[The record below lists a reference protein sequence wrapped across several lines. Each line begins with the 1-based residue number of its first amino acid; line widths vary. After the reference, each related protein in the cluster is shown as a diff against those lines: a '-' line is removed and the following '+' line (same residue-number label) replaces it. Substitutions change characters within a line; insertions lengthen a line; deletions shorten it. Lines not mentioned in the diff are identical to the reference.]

1 MRFAVDAHAI
11 GLRQTGNEVYIR
23 NLLEQFSALDE
34 ENDFTAYV
42 SSKAAARQVP
52 RAFQS
57 TQVSANPFV
66 RLALDLPRQVRND
79 VPDILHVQYTA
90 PPGTQAPIVTTV
102 HDVSFLDRPDFFTPL
117 RAFQLKQTV
126 GRTVRKAARVITV
139 SEFSRRAILR
149 QYDVAPEKVVTIPN
163 AVSDT
168 FCPVDRAEAQRTVL
182 RRHGIGGPTILTVG
196 DLQPRKNHLGLF
208 AAFEALLGGHPDLP
222 HHLVFVGKDKGS
234 AAGLRRAVSGSRWRE
249 RIHFTGFV
257 EDADLVQFYGGC
269 DLFVFPSYYEGF
281 GLPLLEAMACG
292 RAVAC
297 SNTTAMPEVAGGA
310 GVLFDPAS
318 PPQMAR
324 AMAKILRDGNART
337 ALERRGLARAR
348 QFSWQ
353 RSAALTLNV
362 YYEVAGGTARFR
374 SDLRFGKDLEDA
386 DRLLL
391 SASSR

>member
-23 NLLEQFSALDE
+23 NLLEQFAALDRN
-34 ENDFTAYV
+34 NDFTAYV
-42 SSKAAARQVP
+42 SSKAAAEQVP
-52 RAFQS
+52 QSFQAPR
-57 TQVSANPFV
+57 VSANPFV
-66 RLALDLPRQVRND
+66 RLALDLPRQLRQHA
-79 VPDILHVQYTA
+79 PDLLHVQYTA
-90 PPGTQAPIVTTV
+90 PPGTQAAIVATV
-102 HDVSFLDRPDFFTPL
+102 HDVSFLERPDFFTPL

-149 QYDVAPEKVVTIPN
+149 QYAIAPEKVVTIPN
-163 AVSDT
+163 AVSDA
-168 FCPVDRAEAQRTVL
+168 FCPLVRTDAQHTV
-182 RRHGIGGPTILTVG
+182 REKYGIAGPLILTVG
-196 DLQPRKNHLGLF
+196 DLQPRKNHLGLL
-208 AAFEALLGGHPDLP
+208 AAFEALLGAHPQLA
-222 HHLVFVGKDKGS
+222 HQLVFVGKDKGS
-234 AAGLRRAVSGSRWRE
+234 GAGLRRAVARSRWRE

-257 EDADLVQFYGGC
+257 DDADLVQFYSAC
-269 DLFVFPSYYEGF
+269 DLFVFPSFYEGF

-324 AMAKILRDGNART
+324 AMAKVLRDASVRT
-337 ALERRGLARAR
+337 SLERRGLARAR

-362 YYEVAGGTARFR
+362 YYEVAGGAARFAN
-374 SDLRFGKDLEDA
+374 DLRFRNDLDA
-386 DRLLL
+386 DRVLL
-391 SASSR
+391 SSSAR